1 MKGLFKKKKTKPNKR
16 DQSLWFW
23 TAQIENNQS
32 LLPKRPLTPPRDY
45 VPGERLASPTVD
57 QNPLILMLP
66 S

>member
-1 MKGLFKKKKTKPNKR
+1 MKGLFKKKKTTYKK

-32 LLPKRPLTPPRDY
+32 LLPKRLLTPPRDY
-45 VPGERLASPTVD
+45 VPGERLASPAVD